1 MMNSSLE
8 QPPATPAPRSK
19 AWVVNA
25 VYRTPEIAAHAGNP
39 LIEALPPVYTD
50 EQAAEMLAH
59 YPEYDDSFRRESN
72 HVRMLLVQE
81 GMKFFAPMD
90 VHLDISRRFANLI
103 RIGYAARNPMVRR
116 FWSGVQQRLD
126 CFDQY
131 GDQPNPETGGD
142 ASAVAAGFQIVG
154 ISGIGKSRSVSRIL
168 IRYPQVIWHSR
179 YHDRNFAHAQLTWLK
194 LDCPFDGNPRGMCIE
209 FFKKVDAVLGTKYHR
224 HYAGARRIQAEL
236 LSDMATVAANH
247 LLGVLVI
254 DEVQRLSLAKSG
266 GAERMLNFFTQ
277 LINEIGVPV
286 VLVGTFKALPVL
298 TGDFSQLR
306 RGTGQG
312 DLIWDRMKKDEQ
324 WQLFIESLW
333 RFQYVQTECP
343 LTQKLGDVLYE
354 ESQGITDL
362 AVKIY
367 MFAQER
373 AIDTGEEQITA
384 EIIRSAAKDKL
395 GLLRRVLQALKAGDE
410 RALEEYED
418 VYPATLKE
426 YLQNLPESNLAEVVG
441 RVGSSPEIEILG
453 VGGQGQDASAP
464 PVSAESP
471 GATNGADGSPKK
483 ARVPKNRAQRGR
495 SLVAKGELSRI
506 VVGHKGAGE
515 LAAYEALR
523 RAGYIKGMEEGL

>member
-1 MMNSSLE
+1 MSS
-8 QPPATPAPRSK
+8 QQHKTSPGTPVLHTR
-19 AWVVNA
+19 AWIVNA
-25 VYRTPEIAAHAGNP
+25 VYREPEIAAHEGNP
-39 LIEALPPVYTD
+39 LIEALPPVHTD
-50 EQAAEMLAH
+50 EQAATLLAH
-59 YPEYDDSFRRESN
+59 YPEYQESYRRAPD
-72 HVRMLLVQE
+72 HVRMLLVQA
-81 GMKFFAPMD
+81 GMKFFASLD
-90 VHLDISRRFANLI
+90 VHLDLHRRFANLI
-103 RIGYAARNPMVRR
+103 RIGYAARNPMKAK
-116 FWSGVQQRLD
+116 FWSGVQQRID

-154 ISGIGKSRSVSRIL
+154 ISGVGKSRSISRIL
-168 IRYPQVIWHSR
+168 IRYPQVIWHSCYR
-179 YHDRNFAHAQLTWLK
+179 DQNFAHAQLVWLK

-209 FFKKVDAVLGTKYHR
+209 FFKKVDAVLGTNYHR
-224 HYAGARRIQAEL
+224 HYGGARRIQAEL

-333 RFQYVQTECP
+333 RFQYVRTKCP
-343 LTQKLGDVLYE
+343 LTPKLGDVLYE

-373 AIDTGEEQITA
+373 AIDTGEERITA

-395 GLLRRVLQALKAGDE
+395 GLLRRVLQALKGGDT
-410 RALEEYED
+410 RALEAYED
-418 VYPATLKE
+418 AYPAALKD
-426 YLQNLPESNLAEVVG
+426 YLQHLPESINVDVTG
-441 RVGSSPEIEILG
+441 RVAASPELDFLEAHAQEQNA
-453 VGGQGQDASAP
+453 VQP
-464 PVSAESP
+464 PVADVIP
-471 GATNGADGSPKK
+471 DGITGADSKSKK
-483 ARVPKNRAQRGR
+483 PRVPISKAQRSR
-495 SLVAKGELSRI
+495 SGAPKGELSRI
-506 VVGHKGAGE
+506 VAGHKGAGG
-515 LAAYEALR
+515 LAAYDALR
-523 RAGYIKGMEEGL
+523 QAGYIKAMGEGL

>member
-1 MMNSSLE
+1 MSSPRE
-8 QPPATPAPRSK
+8 HPHDMPTPGSR
-19 AWVVNA
+19 AWVVSA
-25 VYRTPEIAAHAGNP
+25 VYRKPEIAAHAGNP

-59 YPEYDDSFRRESN
+59 YPKYQESFRREPD
-72 HVRMLLVQE
+72 HVRLLLVQE
-81 GMKFFAPMD
+81 GMKFFAPLD
-90 VHLDISRRFANLI
+90 VHLDLNRRFANLI
-103 RIGYAARNPMVRR
+103 RIGYAARNPMGRY
-116 FWSGVQQRLD
+116 FWSGVQQRID

-131 GDQPNPETGGD
+131 GDQPNPEIGGD

-154 ISGIGKSRSVSRIL
+154 ISGVGKSRSVSRIL
-168 IRYPQVIWHSR
+168 LRYPQVIWHSQYR
-179 YHDRNFAHAQLTWLK
+179 DQNFAHAQLTWLK

-224 HYAGARRIQAEL
+224 RYAGERRIQAEL

-254 DEVQRLSLAKSG
+254 DEVQRLSMAKSG

-312 DLIWDRMKKDEQ
+312 DLIWDRMKQDDQ
-324 WQLFIESLW
+324 WHLFIESLW
-333 RFQYVQTECP
+333 RFQYVRTECP
-343 LTQKLGDVLYE
+343 LTKKLGDVLYD

-395 GLLRRVLQALKAGDE
+395 GLLRRVLQALKAGDR

-426 YLQNLPESNLAEVVG
+426 YLQNLPESNPAEVVG
-441 RVGSSPEIEILG
+441 QVGSSPEIEILG
-453 VGGQGQDASAP
+453 AGEHGQDAGAP
-464 PVSAESP
+464 PAAAENP
-471 GATNGADGSPKK
+471 IVATNADSSPKK
-483 ARVPKNRAQRGR
+483 ARVPTNRTQRGR
-495 SLVAKGELSRI
+495 SLAAKGELPKI
-506 VVGHKGAGE
+506 VAGHKGAGD

-523 RAGYIKGMEEGL
+523 RKGYIKGIEEGL